1 MLFSLF
7 SITLFWNSCS
17 DGDQQKG
24 ESINNG
30 MNLFV
35 TNCSACHQ
43 KDGLGLAQL
52 YPPLKNSSYFKVNYA
67 KLPCI
72 IRNGLKGS
80 ITVNGNTY
88 DQYMPGIASLTPAE
102 IADISNYVMNNFN
115 SMNQYTKEDEV
126 SKTLASCT
134 Q

>member
-1 MLFSLF
+1 MNKSSLQFLMLISLV

-72 IRNGLKGS
+72 IRNGLKGP
-80 ITVNGNTY
+80 ITVNGNR
-88 DQYMPGIASLTPAE
+88 IW
-102 IADISNYVMNNFN
+102 
-115 SMNQYTKEDEV
+115 TKNPEE
-126 SKTLASCT
+126 LLIHPEFFPPMI